1 MNPLMRVRRSMALLI
16 AASLGLVALAHAE
29 GDVVAKVGGGE
40 VTRADFERR
49 VRAIPAL
56 QLATFGKTPKE
67 QRRAFLDRVV
77 VPELLFAQAAA
88 ADDVTKRPEVR
99 VRLDDALRAALM
111 ADLRRE
117 AEREVGDVEVAK
129 YFDEN
134 KQKLDV
140 PERIHIQR
148 ILVATKEEAD
158 NLLAQAKKPG
168 GEREWPKLARE
179 KSLDKATHERGG
191 DLGFLAA
198 DGQSHEVT
206 VKAEPELVTA
216 ARKVKNGEL
225 VPEPVAVDGKFAVVW
240 RRGSTAAVTRSLE
253 QEAAPIRGVLVR
265 QRLEE
270 KTKKL
275 LDDAH
280 KAKVSDVHEDLLAWL
295 DHNAAPG
302 ASAKRADAPAKPSGA
317 VGNPA
322 PKPGPDGLR

>member
-1 MNPLMRVRRSMALLI
+1 MRARRLFSVSV
-16 AASLGLVALAHAE
+16 AAWLGVVALAHAD
-29 GDVVAKVGGGE
+29 GDAVAKVGKNT

-49 VRAIPAL
+49 LRSIPAL
-56 QLATFGKTPKE
+56 QLATFGKSAAE

-77 VPELLFAQAAA
+77 VPELLFSEAAE
-88 ADDVTKRPEVR
+88 ADGVTKRPEVR
-99 VRLDDALRAALM
+99 VRLDDALRAAVM

-117 AEREVGDVEVAK
+117 AEREIGDAEVAR
-129 YFDEN
+129 YFEEN

-140 PERIHIQR
+140 PERIHVHR
-148 ILVATKEEAD
+148 ILVATRDEAESV
-158 NLLAQAKKPG
+158 LAAAKKPG

-179 KSLDKATHERGG
+179 KSIDKATHERSG

-206 VKAEPELVTA
+206 VKAEPELVAA

-225 VPEPVAVDGKFAVVW
+225 VPEPVAVDGKFAVIW
-240 RRGSTAAVTRSLE
+240 RRGSTAAVTRTLE

-270 KTKKL
+270 KAKQL
-275 LDDAH
+275 LDGAT
-280 KAKVSDVHEDLLAWL
+280 KSKVTDVHEDLLAWL
-295 DHNAAPG
+295 DEGAKGAP
-302 ASAKRADAPAKPSGA
+302 SAKRADAPARASGA
-317 VGNPA
+317 ANPA